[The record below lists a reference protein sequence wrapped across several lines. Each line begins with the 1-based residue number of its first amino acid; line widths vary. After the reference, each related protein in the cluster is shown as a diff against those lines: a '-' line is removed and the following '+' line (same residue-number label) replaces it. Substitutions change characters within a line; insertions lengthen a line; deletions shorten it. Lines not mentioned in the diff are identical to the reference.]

1 MIEIPSNDDGVLTKK
16 QKEIEALFRIS
27 QMLAR
32 SMDLPTILQQIV
44 DATILLIPNTEQ
56 SVIHLVD
63 ESNHL
68 LHPLAV
74 SRPDIRRS
82 QTPIYFKRGEGI
94 AGRVI
99 AGGETINV
107 SDTLLDERF
116 IHQEKESITYR
127 SLLVAP
133 IKHDNSTIG
142 TLSVESKM
150 PGAFSDEHESL
161 LTQFG
166 EQAAL
171 AIDRAKVLRE
181 EQEQRG
187 LAEALREVSNIQT
200 SPADM
205 DLVLNQILELLGR
218 VVPYDSASVMM
229 IENGNARLSYMVRQG
244 KSYERKDTT
253 APLVIDINNSEHISV
268 LITSGKPYIIN
279 ETKDYDFWENE
290 EFDAHSWIGAPIQAH
305 GNIIAIFSLF
315 KLEPNFYQ
323 ISHADRLSAFSS
335 QASLTIQNAQL
346 FEATQQRLRE
356 VNLLFRVSQKFAES
370 LDINI
375 ILQHVINLL
384 QEQFHFYYVQV
395 LMLDR
400 SGEFLVLRQGSDP
413 FGMMLKS
420 ENQQIKL
427 GTNISGYVAASNQ
440 YYLSNDVYE
449 VAFHS
454 PNPILPLSKAEL
466 AVPLRSGDNL
476 IGVLDIHHQSPHQFT
491 DHDVQLINAIAEQLT
506 LAMEKAILYD
516 NLQSTLAKE
525 QTARS
530 QLVQTEKLAA
540 LGQIVASVAHE
551 LNNPLQ
557 AIQNALYLINLED
570 TLTIQAR
577 EDLQVALN
585 ESNRMAGL
593 IARLRETYRPTT
605 SEEFQPCSLNE
616 LVLEVEKLINTHLHR
631 NNIHFVFIPFRK
643 LPPANLIQDQMKQ
656 VILNICLNAVESMS
670 QGGTLTIQT
679 KLDKEN
685 DLLILDI
692 SDTGSGIHPDVLP
705 YIFDPFVTTKD
716 RGTGLGLAITHDIVR
731 RHGGQIEPDSVLGKG
746 TRFTIKL
753 PVNLQI
759 TPEPNAIIN
768 LYRGK

>member
-1 MIEIPSNDDGVLTKK
+1 MPKTGKSEKSRSLKK
-16 QKEIEALFRIS
+16 QLEIEALLRIS

-32 SMDLPTILQQIV
+32 SIDLPTILNQIV
-44 DATILLIPNTEQ
+44 EATMLLIPNTEQ

-74 SRPDIRRS
+74 ARPNLNQS
-82 QTPIYFKRGEGI
+82 QTPIFFRNGEGI

-99 AGGETINV
+99 EGGVTINV
-107 SDTLLDERF
+107 LDTMKDDRF
-116 IHQEKESITYR
+116 IHQGNETINYR

-133 IKHDNSTIG
+133 IKLNKHTIG

-150 PGAFSDEHESL
+150 PGTFTEDHESL

-181 EQEQRG
+181 EQEQRV

-200 SPADM
+200 SPANL
-205 DLVLNQILELLGR
+205 DLVLNQILMQLGR
-218 VVPYDSASVMM
+218 VVPYDSASVLM
-229 IENGNARLSYMVRQG
+229 IENGQARISYHIGLENAINKNESQSDQVMLDIEKYNHL
-244 KSYERKDTT
+244 TT
-253 APLVIDINNSEHISV
+253 L
-268 LITSGKPYIIN
+268 LGSGKPFIIHD
-279 ETKDYDFWENE
+279 TENVSNWSSE
-290 EFDAHSWIGAPIQAH
+290 QPDARSWIGAPIQAH
-305 GNIIAIFSLF
+305 GNIIAVLSLH
-315 KLEPNFYQ
+315 KVEPNFYQ
-323 ISHADRLSAFSS
+323 TSHVDRLMAFAS
-335 QASLTIQNAQL
+335 QASLTLQNAQL
-346 FEATQQRLRE
+346 FDATQQRLRE
-356 VNLLFRVSQKFAES
+356 VNLMFRVSQKFAES

-384 QEQFHFYYVQV
+384 QDQFAFYYVQV
-395 LMLDR
+395 LLLDKT
-400 SGEFLVLRQGSDP
+400 GENLVIRHGSHTFDP
-413 FGMMLKS
+413 MLKS
-420 ENQQIKL
+420 EYQTVKVGVGIPGRVASTNQYFISN
-427 GTNISGYVAASNQ
+427 NISEESN
-440 YYLSNDVYE
+440 
-449 VAFHS
+449 FI
-454 PNPILPLSKAEL
+454 PNPVLPLTKAEL
-466 AVPLRSGDNL
+466 AVPLRSGENL
-476 IGVLDIHHQSPHQFT
+476 LGVLDIHHQAPHQFT
-491 DHDVQLINAIAEQLT
+491 EHDIQLINAIAEQLT

-570 TLTIQAR
+570 SLTTQAR

-605 SEEFQPCSLNE
+605 SEEFQPCSIND
-616 LVLEVEKLINTHLHR
+616 LVIEVEKLINTHLRR
-631 NNIHFVFIPFRK
+631 NEINYVFMPAKK
-643 LPPANLIQDQMKQ
+643 LPQINLIQDQMKQ
-656 VILNICLNAVESMS
+656 VILNICLNAVESMKD
-670 QGGTLTIQT
+670 GGTLSIQT
-679 KLDKEN
+679 KTDHEN
-685 DLLILDI
+685 NELLLEI

-731 RHGGQIEPDSVLGKG
+731 RHGGQIEPESIVGKG
-746 TRFTIKL
+746 TIFRITL
-753 PVNLQI
+753 PINQDHTQSGI
-759 TPEPNAIIN
+759 SFN
-768 LYRGK
+768 LYREK